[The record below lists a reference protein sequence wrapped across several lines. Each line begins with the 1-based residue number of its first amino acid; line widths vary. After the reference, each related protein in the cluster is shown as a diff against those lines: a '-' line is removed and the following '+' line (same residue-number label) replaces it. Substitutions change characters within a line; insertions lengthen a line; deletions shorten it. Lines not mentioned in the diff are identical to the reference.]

1 MSKINE
7 PEYLTIK
14 QLLAKGYEGGKVA
27 EIVGRGRG
35 VVSRIN
41 TSTSYEEFVERG
53 KATRAK
59 YKNKYKAEAKPKAQQ
74 QLPLRPKTA
83 NTTID
88 LRQSIWIKWSAL
100 YDEIALYKNTP
111 TGKTTD
117 ESRDVNMALIKLE
130 EAEMWLK
137 RHW

>member
-41 TSTSYEEFVERG
+41 TSTSYEEFIKRG

-59 YKNKYKAEAKPKAQQ
+59 YKNKYKAGAKPKTQQ
-74 QLPLRPKTA
+74 QLPLDTPKKTEH
-83 NTTID
+83 D
-88 LRQSIWIKWSAL
+88 LMQSMVDKIVALRDDIELYMATPACDTRERQ
-100 YDEIALYKNTP
+100 
-111 TGKTTD
+111 
-117 ESRDVNMALIKLE
+117 RDAKMALVKLE
-130 EAEMWLK
+130 EASMWLTC
-137 RHW
+137 HW

>member
-35 VVSRIN
+35 VVSRVN
-41 TSTSYEEFVERG
+41 VSTSYEEFVKRG

-59 YKNKYKAEAKPKAQQ
+59 YKNKYKTEAPLKAQ
-74 QLPLRPKTA
+74 QLPLDTPKKTEH
-83 NTTID
+83 D
-88 LRQSIWIKWSAL
+88 LIQSMVDKIVALRDDIELYMATPACGTRERQ
-100 YDEIALYKNTP
+100 
-111 TGKTTD
+111 
-117 ESRDVNMALIKLE
+117 RDAKMALVKLE
-130 EAEMWLK
+130 ETSMWLTC
-137 RHW
+137 HW

>member
-7 PEYLTIK
+7 PEYMTIK

-41 TSTSYEEFVERG
+41 TSTSYEEFIKRG

-59 YKNKYKAEAKPKAQQ
+59 YKNKYKAGAKPKTPQ
-74 QLPLRPKTA
+74 QLPLDTPKKTEYDLIQSMVDKIVA
-83 NTTID
+83 LRDDMELYITTPFCD
-88 LRQSIWIKWSAL
+88 TRERQ
-100 YDEIALYKNTP
+100 
-111 TGKTTD
+111 
-117 ESRDVNMALIKLE
+117 RDAKMALVKLE
-130 EAEMWLK
+130 EASMWLTC
-137 RHW
+137 HW

>member
-7 PEYLTIK
+7 PEYMTIK

-53 KATRAK
+53 KAVRAK
-59 YKNKYKAEAKPKAQQ
+59 YRNKYKAEAKPKTQQ

-111 TGKTTD
+111 TGKTAD
-117 ESRDVNMALIKLE
+117 EPRDVNMALIKLE

>member
-7 PEYLTIK
+7 PEYMTIK

-41 TSTSYEEFVERG
+41 TSTSYEEFIKRG

-59 YKNKYKAEAKPKAQQ
+59 YKNKYKTGAKPKTQQ
-74 QLPLRPKTA
+74 QLPLDTPKKTELDLMQGMVDKIVA
-83 NTTID
+83 LQDDIELYMTTPACGT
-88 LRQSIWIKWSAL
+88 RKQQ
-100 YDEIALYKNTP
+100 
-111 TGKTTD
+111 
-117 ESRDVNMALIKLE
+117 RDAKMALVKLE
-130 EAEMWLK
+130 ETAMWLMC
-137 RHW
+137 HW